1 MIAGVA
7 EKGQG
12 DVGILPRGA
21 GGRGEEDGGVV
32 AAAGARG
39 CRRFVA
45 GVAEAAEVAVELAPV
60 SSWGQNDTRKASR
73 DAHELGEVKETG
85 GRN

>member
-1 MIAGVA
+1 M
-7 EKGQG
+7 
-12 DVGILPRGA
+12 GILPRGA
-21 GGRGEEDGGVV
+21 GGRGEEDEGVM
-32 AAAGARG
+32 AAAGSRG

-45 GVAEAAEVAVELAPV
+45 GVAEAAEVAVEFAPV
-60 SSWGQNDTRKASR
+60 SSWGQNDTREASK